1 MNLGIGADRVKNVL
15 QSAINLLLT
24 LSVRNIVVQCETNN
38 ISTDSRQHI
47 ADGIIDVGT
56 LFSKKSVSGLI
67 LHYKWWL
74 VNALLINKVYKI
86 LIKKCHKYG
95 FTFIVQDHGWILM
108 NC

>member
-38 ISTDSRQHI
+38 ISTDSRQNI

-56 LFSKKSVSGLI
+56 LF
-67 LHYKWWL
+67 
-74 VNALLINKVYKI
+74 
-86 LIKKCHKYG
+86 
-95 FTFIVQDHGWILM
+95 
-108 NC
+108 